1 MLRLLADENF
11 DHDLVRGTLR
21 RRPELDQE
29 QRVLLTH
36 DVNTMSRFA
45 IERITRGE
53 PMAGCS
59 LFTNKKVLQ
68 CLTKTIGEA
77 QRDLLQSFNQHIVV
91 ESAMKLRLFRHRLLC
106 TLVQGDGGSVSVHRR
121 SVV

>member
-21 RRPELDQE
+21 RRPELDLVSVQGVGLSEAGDLEVLAWAAKE

-36 DVNTMSRFA
+36 DVNTMIRFA

-53 PMAGCS
+53 PMAGVFIVHQEGAAFS
-59 LFTNKKVLQ
+59 
-68 CLTKTIGEA
+68 TIIN
-77 QRDLLQSFNQHIVV
+77 DLLLLDECSDTSEWYDRIQYLP
-91 ESAMKLRLFRHRLLC
+91 LR
-106 TLVQGDGGSVSVHRR
+106 
-121 SVV
+121 